1 MKIDRVSHLIAI
13 VANIGVIASV
23 AFLALEIKQNTQINR
38 AQAFEEF
45 QRDMRDSLLNPDERL
60 ADIIHRVYACEP
72 VSVVELNLRRLYW
85 ERLIRTYE
93 NQWYQ
98 WHQDLIDP
106 YIYEAYQSYWRITV
120 GWGDQDWWPP
130 EDGVFHP
137 GFVEAMSDYLEEN
150 GRKAPGTFSLINREK
165 CTQSSQN

>member
-1 MKIDRVSHLIAI
+1 
-13 VANIGVIASV
+13 
-23 AFLALEIKQNTQINR
+23 
-38 AQAFEEF
+38 
-45 QRDMRDSLLNPDERL
+45 MRDSLLNPDERL

-98 WHQDLIDP
+98 WHQGLIDQ
-106 YIYEAYQSYWRITV
+106 YIYKAYQSYWRITV

-137 GFVEAMSDYLEEN
+137 GFVDAMSDYLEEH
-150 GRKAPGTFSLINREK
+150 GRKAPGTFSLLSREK
-165 CTQSSQN
+165 CTQTN